1 MTKTPG
7 IADPYVATVFVSGDD
22 IVKHFGI
29 TGGVTALPT
38 NEQQRYNDYA
48 LQANKATETVIYKY
62 VDDLPLDT
70 KDEANTYAVGM
81 AFYYALW
88 LKQADDGA
96 VNTDSMK
103 NIWEGLRDDLIKTL
117 MAQPKSAT
125 TRVMVS
131 NSYADNVIP
140 YSQSY
145 GLSDIL

>member
-1 MTKTPG
+1 MSKVEG
-7 IADPYVATVFVSGDD
+7 GGDPYVAFAWVTGDD

-29 TGGVTALPT
+29 TGGVIALPT

-48 LQANKATETVIYKY
+48 LSANKATETVIYKY
-62 VDDLPLDT
+62 VDELPLDS
-70 KDEANTYAVGM
+70 KDEARTYAIGM

-96 VNTDSMK
+96 VNTASMK
-103 NIWEGLRDDLIKTL
+103 AIWEGLRDDLIKTL
-117 MAQPKSAT
+117 KSQPKSAT
-125 TRVMVS
+125 TRTMVS
-131 NSYADNVIP
+131 NAYADQVVP

>member
-7 IADPYVATVFVSGDD
+7 TVDPYVEFTFVTGDD
-22 IVKHFGI
+22 IVKHFGV
-29 TGGVTALPT
+29 TAVTALPT

-48 LQANKATETVIYKY
+48 KSANKATETVIYKY
-62 VDDLPLDT
+62 VDELPLDT
-70 KDEANTYAVGM
+70 KDEANTYAIGM

-96 VNTDSMK
+96 VNTESMK

-117 MAQPKSAT
+117 KSQPKSAT
-125 TRVMVS
+125 TRTIVS
-131 NSYADNVIP
+131 EAYGDQVIP
-140 YSQSY
+140 YSQAY

>member
-1 MTKTPG
+1 MSKVSG
-7 IADPYVATVFVSGDD
+7 GADPYVAFSFVTGDD
-22 IVKHFGI
+22 IVKHFGVSA
-29 TGGVTALPT
+29 VTALPT

-62 VDDLPLDT
+62 VDELPLDST
-70 KDEANTYAVGM
+70 DEARTYAIGM

-96 VNTDSMK
+96 VNTASMK
-103 NIWEGLRDDLIKTL
+103 GIWEGLKEDLIKTL
-117 MAQPKSAT
+117 KSQPKSAT
-125 TRVMVS
+125 TRTVVS
-131 NSYADNVIP
+131 NAYPDQVVP